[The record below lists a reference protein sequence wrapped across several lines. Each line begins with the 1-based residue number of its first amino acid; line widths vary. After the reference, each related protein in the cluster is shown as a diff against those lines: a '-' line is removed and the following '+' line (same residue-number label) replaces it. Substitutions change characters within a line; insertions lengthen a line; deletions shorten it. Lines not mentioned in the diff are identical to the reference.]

1 MSNNLCKNVEM
12 KQKKN
17 LLQVIYRT
25 KYEDEI
31 FLF

>member
-1 MSNNLCKNVEM
+1 MQECGNEA
-12 KQKKN
+12 KKKI